1 MKVCVIQPHY
11 SFDGKDAASCF
22 EGLLAL
28 LDRCDE
34 SMDLIVLPEYSDALA
49 DVKGKDG
56 FYGAVEAFGHTLMEK
71 SVETAR
77 RCHAILCVNAGYSTA
92 HGIRNTTHV
101 IDREGN
107 VVGRYFK
114 AHPAPSEVK
123 TDGEDGHE
131 LDVGYSYEYAPPY
144 VLELEGIRFAFLTCY
159 DFYFYEN
166 FARIAREN
174 VDIIVGC
181 SLQRT
186 DTHEAL
192 SIIHKFLCYNTN
204 AYLVRASVSLGEA
217 SLLCGCSTVVTPR
230 GEELVNMKST
240 VGLGVCE
247 IDPTEKYYKPAGHLG
262 APKSHYEYIEEGR
275 RPWLYRNG
283 GASIVPFE
291 SVMKYPRLCAH
302 RGFNTV
308 APENSMPAFGA
319 AVALGAEE
327 IEFDL
332 WSTKDGVLVSCHD
345 ATLER
350 VSNGTGKIYEHTYAE
365 LLALDFGAKCGEKF
379 AGLKIPT
386 FEDILQKFAGRV
398 IMDIHVK
405 IWDNCFENPM
415 IERIVALLRQYDC
428 AKHAYFMTTNDAV
441 LRRVM
446 EYAPDIAV
454 CVGWDGNKDPMSMV
468 DRAIA
473 LGAKKIQ
480 LFKPYF
486 NAETVRHAH
495 AHGIRCNVFWAD
507 DPKEAREYLAMG
519 IDTVLTN
526 DYLSVYHVVEDL
538 LSPREKDG
546 HSAVLGPVTVNADA

>member
-11 SFDGKDAASCF
+11 SFDENDLASCF

-28 LDRCDE
+28 LDQCDD

-56 FYGAVEAFGHTLMEK
+56 FYGAVARYNALLMARAC
-71 SVETAR
+71 ETAR
-77 RCHAILCVNAGYSTA
+77 RCHALVFVNAGYETA
-92 HGIRNTTHV
+92 DGVRNTTHA

-107 VVGRYFK
+107 IVGRYFK

-123 TDGEDGHE
+123 CDGEGGHE
-131 LDVGYSYEYAPPY
+131 LDVGYSYEYGAPY
-144 VLELEGIRFAFLTCY
+144 VLALEGLRFAFLTCY

-166 FARIAREN
+166 FARNAKEN
-174 VDIIVGC
+174 VDVIIGC

-186 DTHEAL
+186 DRHEAL
-192 SIIHKFLCYNTN
+192 SIINRFLCYNTN

-217 SLLCGCSTVVTPR
+217 SDKCGCSAVISPR
-230 GEELVNMKST
+230 GDVLVNMESR

-247 IDPTEKYYKPAGHLG
+247 IDPKAKYYKPAGHLG

-283 GASIVPFE
+283 GASVVRFDG
-291 SVMKYPRLCAH
+291 VMPYPRLCAH

-332 WSTKDGVLVSCHD
+332 WATKDRVLVSCHD
-345 ATLER
+345 STLDR
-350 VSNGTGKIYEHTYAE
+350 VSDGSGKIYDHTYAE
-365 LLALDFGAKCGEKF
+365 LLQLDFGQKHGEKF
-379 AGLKIPT
+379 AGLRIPT
-386 FEDILQKFAGRV
+386 FEEILQKFAGRV
-398 IMDIHVK
+398 IMNIHVK
-405 IWDNCFENPM
+405 IWDKNSEDPM
-415 IERIVALLRQYDC
+415 IEEIVALIRKYDC
-428 AKHAYFMTTNDAV
+428 EQHIYFMTTSDAII
-441 LRRVM
+441 RRVQA
-446 EYAPDIAV
+446 YAPDLRV

-473 LGAKKIQ
+473 LGAYKIQ
-480 LFKPYF
+480 LFRPYF
-486 NAETVRHAH
+486 NEETVRRAH
-495 AHGIRCNVFWAD
+495 ENGILCNVFWAD
-507 DPKEAREYLAMG
+507 TPEDARRYLEMG

-526 DYLSVYHVVEDL
+526 DYLAIYNAVKDL
-538 LSPREKDG
+538 LPEKG
-546 HSAVLGPVTVNADA
+546 